1 MYASFSP
8 PYYPYPLKGIFAV
21 ARKALLGV
29 WGHVEKGNKGN
40 IETVTFYRGFF
51 FFS

>member
-1 MYASFSP
+1 MLYVHLLLFIF
-8 PYYPYPLKGIFAV
+8 YPYPLKGIFAV
-21 ARKALLGV
+21 ARKAPLGACR
-29 WGHVEKGNKGN
+29 KSNKGN